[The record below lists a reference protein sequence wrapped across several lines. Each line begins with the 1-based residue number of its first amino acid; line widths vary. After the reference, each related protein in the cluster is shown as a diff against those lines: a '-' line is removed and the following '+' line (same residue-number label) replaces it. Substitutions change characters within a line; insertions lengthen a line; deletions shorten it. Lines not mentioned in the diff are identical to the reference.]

1 MTWRDSLRPRFVAV
15 DAAVLGALVLGAN
28 FVFDRAALGWTNLN
42 PSPYLLV
49 PLLLG
54 SRYGFTAGLVSGAA
68 TMLVVAALHG
78 ASAGLGLRGVLAAGP
93 FHALAFP
100 FVGGLAGELF
110 EWFRRER
117 AQSEAQLEKL
127 RTSVRRLDADVRYLR
142 GVKDELD
149 RVVAS
154 RDGEASALDTELRR
168 LYACAPDELPREIL
182 QFLKRQARIVDAA
195 LYTGTAD
202 AATGELRRLAHIG
215 QDTFLPPALPL
226 DRHTAVKLAAERRS
240 LVALPELLRHQE
252 APENE
257 PVLLAAPLR
266 NAENETHALLVV
278 TGLPFVSFTA
288 QTVNL
293 VAMIADWSGEVLD
306 LAASAADRYR
316 IVSGRTPQR
325 LFSRDHLGHLLHL
338 SLLAH
343 QHHRLPSSVVV
354 FSLPGRPA
362 SDQSRFETWLL
373 EAVRAGDYAA
383 ELGHP
388 EPHVAVL
395 LPLIGER
402 GANIFVER
410 CRQFLQQGPL
420 ADAPLAVRRV
430 ELGRID
436 RVEEVFAELDRREA
450 ASP

>member
-1 MTWRDSLRPRFVAV
+1 MTWRESLRPRFIAV

-28 FVFDRAALGWTNLN
+28 LLFDRAHLGWTDLN

-54 SRYGFTAGLVSGAA
+54 GRYGFAAGLASGAA
-68 TMLVVAALHG
+68 TALLVAALQ
-78 ASAGLGLRGVLAAGP
+78 GLSGGVGLRGALAAGP
-93 FHALAFP
+93 YHALAFL

-110 EWFRRER
+110 AWFRRER

-127 RTSVRRLDADVRYLR
+127 QTSVRRLDADVRYLR

-149 RVVAS
+149 RVVAT
-154 RDGEASALDTELRR
+154 RDGEASALDSELRR
-168 LYACAPDELPREIL
+168 LYACQAEELPREIL

-195 LYTGTAD
+195 LYTG
-202 AATGELRRLAHIG
+202 ATSGELRRLAAIG
-215 QDTFLPPALPL
+215 QETFLPPGLAV
-226 DRHTAVKLAAERRS
+226 DRHPVVRLAATRGS
-240 LVALPELLRHQE
+240 LVALPELLQRRE
-252 APENE
+252 VPEGE

-266 NAENETHALLVV
+266 NADNEVHALLVV

-293 VAMIADWSGEVLD
+293 IAMICDWSGEVLD
-306 LAASAADRYR
+306 LAERAAGRYR

-325 LFSRDHLGHLLHL
+325 LFSRPHFRHLLHL
-338 SLLAH
+338 SLQAH
-343 QHHRLPSSVVV
+343 RNHRLPSSVVV

-362 SDQSRFETWLL
+362 AEQARFEAVLL

-388 EPHVAVL
+388 VPHVAVL

-410 CRQFLQQGPL
+410 CRHFLQQGPL
-420 ADAPLAVRRV
+420 AAQTVSVRRV

-436 RVEEVFAELDRREA
+436 RVDDVLAELDRPEA
-450 ASP
+450 APS